1 MTYFNLN
8 IFSALSQKISPETLF
23 LISLM
28 MYVGGLFVDLA
39 KTSKISS
46 VNGGLYPFWNKISF
60 FEVLTLSTILNFGL
74 AYFMNNLL
82 YKIDRKSLFSTS
94 LGDFPIDRFLRQF
107 NVETNCCN
115 LRGNFL
121 PCSSL

>member
-28 MYVGGLFVDLA
+28 MYVGGLFVDFA

-46 VNGGLYPFWNKISF
+46 VNGGCYPFWNKISF

-115 LRGNFL
+115 LRGYFL